1 LECKKLKTYFTGKA
15 YVLQCQLIILDV
27 ESQKTVQKFIC
38 DYTIDCLSWSPDS
51 ELVYCCSKK
60 QGSIQIWNLTNPVW
74 RCKIMENPLAVAEVH
89 WAPDS
94 RHLLVISEFHL
105 KMTVWSL
112 VSTTIAVIENPKPV
126 KNCLSFSSCERYL
139 TVAER
144 RKCEDFISIYTCYT
158 WEILKFFSVETKDL
172 SGIYFSPS
180 DLVIGVL
187 EAYIEEP
194 KVVFYSIDGRILG
207 KYIRSSMFGF
217 TSFSWNSNGKMISLG
232 DYSGVVTILD
242 GSKYV
247 EIISYHETDSIDCEK
262 TTVYKVSPK
271 SVESGASGNVSSS
284 LELFEV
290 LKGEPFVL
298 ASLATHSEKS
308 KSKHAKYG
316 IRTLRFS
323 HCGNYLLSLNG
334 SFPNMLFVFNL
345 STFMLSSVVLHH
357 HKIKDVSWHPT
368 KSLLAFC
375 CGSQNVYLWTPT
387 CCISLWSPFRGECPS
402 HSVQWCSRRNCLLL
416 NGKNHS
422 ALLYLPDVDPHPSGV
437 SQDVL
442 SAAT

>member
-1 LECKKLKTYFTGKA
+1 
-15 YVLQCQLIILDV
+15 
-27 ESQKTVQKFIC
+27 
-38 DYTIDCLSWSPDS
+38 
-51 ELVYCCSKK
+51 
-60 QGSIQIWNLTNPVW
+60 
-74 RCKIMENPLAVAEVH
+74 
-89 WAPDS
+89 
-94 RHLLVISEFHL
+94 
-105 KMTVWSL
+105 
-112 VSTTIAVIENPKPV
+112 
-126 KNCLSFSSCERYL
+126 
-139 TVAER
+139 
-144 RKCEDFISIYTCYT
+144 
-158 WEILKFFSVETKDL
+158 
-172 SGIYFSPS
+172 
-180 DLVIGVL
+180 
-187 EAYIEEP
+187 
-194 KVVFYSIDGRILG
+194 
-207 KYIRSSMFGF
+207 MFGF

-323 HCGNYLLSLNG
+323 HCGNYLLSLN
-334 SFPNMLFVFNL
+334 
-345 STFMLSSVVLHH
+345 
-357 HKIKDVSWHPT
+357 DVSWHPT